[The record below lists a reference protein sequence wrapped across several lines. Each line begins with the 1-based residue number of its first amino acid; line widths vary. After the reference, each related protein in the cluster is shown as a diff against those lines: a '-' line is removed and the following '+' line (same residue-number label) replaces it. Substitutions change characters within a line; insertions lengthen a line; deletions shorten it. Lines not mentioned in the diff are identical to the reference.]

1 MACLLGFTATMSA
14 ETVLEVKN
22 FTNEDGTF
30 VEATDKAAA
39 HYQPVN
45 SFNLGEYSFAFEKGS
60 GSTEPALY
68 GSTVASGKD
77 EWTVRIYVNN
87 TMTFTAP
94 AGTTMT
100 KVVFSDGS
108 NGTKDA
114 AHTVDTGAISNVTT
128 TGFTWTGSA
137 SQFTVT
143 AVKSIRFAKVTVYV
157 DGEVNVD
164 PDPVEATTVNNLKE
178 AKALAADTPYIL
190 NCEPVVVYSY
200 KSYNFLYDGANYA
213 LLYGP
218 TDLKA
223 GDKIK
228 SGSTG
233 KVANFNNLIQL
244 APTKYEIDGTG
255 TIPSPEVIPFDDIT
269 ATMTASNQDLYI
281 TIKGVKIGKDNL
293 QLGTVSAEGETINV
307 NLYNRS
313 SLTIKPGTYDITGFI
328 GVYQTTVQLNI
339 AEMVGEADPIEV
351 GGTGEGTAESPYDCT
366 RAIDIVKNGLQ
377 TADEVYVKGTVV
389 SLKTAVTDIDKYHNI
404 DYWISDDGTAENQLQ
419 VFRGLYFDGAEFTS
433 ENAVKAGDVV
443 VVKGV
448 LTLYNT
454 TVELDKGNQLVE
466 LNGNLG
472 GVENVNIDLNA
483 PVEYFNLQG
492 QRIEN
497 PANGLYIR
505 RQAGKAVKVV
515 L

>member
-1 MACLLGFTATMSA
+1 MACLLGFSATMSA
-14 ETVLEVKN
+14 ETVLESANATDIVGTYVEAQYK
-22 FTNEDGTF
+22 EDGSLQ
-30 VEATDKAAA
+30 ENAK
-39 HYQPVN
+39 YQPLTSLIIDN
-45 SFNLGEYSFAFEKGS
+45 YKFSFEGG
-60 GSTEPALY
+60 TTQPAY
-68 GSTVASGKD
+68 YCSETNP
-77 EWTVRIYVNN
+77 TIRIYK
-87 TMTFTAP
+87 TGEMTIAAP
-94 AGTTMT
+94 AGVTMT
-100 KVVFSDGS
+100 KIVFNGS
-108 NGTKDA
+108 NGTA
-114 AHTVDTGAISNVTT
+114 NTTHTASTGTLVSENNKTT
-128 TGFTWTGSA
+128 VVWEGSA
-137 SQFTVT
+137 NNFTAT
-143 AVKSIRFAKVTVYV
+143 FACNFRISKMTVYV

-244 APTKYEIDGTG
+244 APTKYEVDGTG
-255 TIPSPEVIPFDDIT
+255 TIPTPEVIPFDDIT

-281 TIKGVKIGKDNL
+281 SIKGVKIGKDNL

-339 AEMVGEADPIEV
+339 TEMAGEADPIEV

-454 TVELDKGNQLVE
+454 TVELDKGNQLIE

-492 QRIEN
+492 QRVEN

-505 RQAGKAVKVV
+505 RQAGKAVKVA